1 MLPITYNYFLPLTN
15 IFEIQTFIA
24 FSDSI
29 WYPKILFVWAKNSPK
44 DAVIFTVAA
53 QQWCKSLRSYHG
65 CTLNREANNLGSS
78 CLLIAFF
85 DFLHL
90 NGLLGPHARLTR
102 LPSCFENGG
111 VLGRIPSTRVKFPFG
126 GLKTNS
132 LYVYF

>member
-1 MLPITYNYFLPLTN
+1 MVQKP
-15 IFEIQTFIA
+15 
-24 FSDSI
+24 
-29 WYPKILFVWAKNSPK
+29 
-44 DAVIFTVAA
+44 
-53 QQWCKSLRSYHG
+53 SLIPWMHFKQSE
-65 CTLNREANNLGSS
+65 LDESREANNLGSS

-85 DFLHL
+85 DSLHL